1 MSVEPY
7 RAYHPQI
14 APSAYLHHT
23 ACVIGQVRIGEDS
36 SIWPYCVLRGD
47 VEAIDIG
54 SGTNIQDGTIVH
66 TTHAGPYTADGHAT
80 SVGNQVTIGHR
91 CILHACTIEDLAF
104 VGMNT
109 TILDQAII
117 RSGAMI
123 GANSL
128 ITSGQDIEGGYLWL
142 GQPARKIRLLTSEEQ
157 AAIRYSAEHYSRVAQ
172 SYDTQ

>member
-1 MSVEPY
+1 MPLEPY
-7 RAYHPQI
+7 QTMYPEI
-14 APSAYLHHT
+14 AGGTFVHST
-23 ACVIGQVRIGEDS
+23 ACIIGQVTIATDS

-66 TTHAGPYTADGHAT
+66 TTHAGPYTADGQAT

-128 ITSGQDIEGGYLWL
+128 ITCGQDIEGGYLWL

-157 AAIRYSAEHYSRVAQ
+157 ASIRYSAEHYSRVAQ
-172 SYDTQ
+172 SYDT